1 MTMNKKFYTC
11 WIAII
16 VTTLSSSVAARGT
29 DVSVGENISANVNTA
44 QNLQTCSHHFYT
56 GQAPQLTGTKG
67 NKLARHSY
75 ELCFDGFA
83 VLYSGI
89 SRTPIWSAEHL
100 TKDRITKAKTL
111 VREDSFHVE
120 SRLPHDMRA
129 ELSDYARS
137 GFDRGHLA
145 PNGDMANKSQQFDSF
160 SLANIAPQNGTHNR
174 NIWRMI
180 ESTTRHLANQYGEV
194 YVVTGVVF
202 IGKNIQSIGS
212 GVLVPSHF
220 FKAIY
225 IPSIH
230 QAGVY
235 FSPNQES
242 GTYQVLSLDELTKK
256 TGILV
261 MPTLP
266 MQVQI
271 QKFDLPDPTQK
282 QEVPAQ
288 NTPAQDTQS
297 ESGWVAVLIAALKI
311 LVGFLNKA

>member
-1 MTMNKKFYTC
+1 MNKIFC
-11 WIAII
+11 IFSAVIATS
-16 VTTLSSSVAARGT
+16 VLSPTFANSNDVYVGT
-29 DVSVGENISANVNTA
+29 NINANANTA
-44 QNLQTCSHHFYT
+44 QNLDICSHHFYA
-56 GQAPQLTGTKG
+56 GQAPKLIG
-67 NKLARHSY
+67 NKGDKLKRQSY

-100 TKDRITKAKTL
+100 TKERIAQAKTL
-111 VREDSFHVE
+111 AREDSFHSE
-120 SRLPHDMRA
+120 SRLPHQARA
-129 ELSDYARS
+129 ELSDYTRS

-180 ESTTRHLANQYGEV
+180 EGTTRHLANKYGEI

-202 IGKNIQSIGS
+202 IGKNIQSIGT

-220 FKAIY
+220 FKVIY
-225 IPSIH
+225 VPSLN

-235 FSPNQES
+235 YSPNTEN
-242 GTYQVLSLDELTKK
+242 GNYQVLSLDELNKK
-256 TGILV
+256 TGIMA

-266 MQVQI
+266 DHVQS
-271 QKFDLPDPTQK
+271 QALELPDPTQK
-282 QEVPAQ
+282 HAPTTNPQ
-288 NTPAQDTQS
+288 TPPQDSQDNHFLLSLLTQ
-297 ESGWVAVLIAALKI
+297 ILK
-311 LVGFLNKA
+311 LFAEFLNKA